1 MYNLAVTYAVFLSV
15 GILAYCIEKVRAMLR
30 ERIDE
35 KTEQRREVNRRKAY
49 NAVRERRVISDNRR
63 ELWENIQK

>member
-49 NAVRERRVISDNRR
+49 KAVRERRVISDNRR